1 MGRQLTRIAV
11 AGMVAAALIGS
22 TTSNGTETNGS
33 GIAVAAETS
42 ITADMADAWMG
53 FQRPGGGFVTPSAY
67 GDAMLG
73 YGMLEVGLREG
84 DRGMQRAA
92 LRALAAASR
101 SLMRRGSPSAF
112 ENLAL
117 AAGYNVARTHLQGD
131 RTFMAV
137 RPTWQRALR
146 RITQRW
152 STSGRRYFNKY
163 LVEAV
168 ATLELTR
175 TGLRSGVD
183 GAVLR
188 YPARARALAVRFVN
202 AQLASQHGIFRAT
215 LVRGHAALILSDP
228 PWNPVA
234 YHGLSLGMLARAIE
248 LLGPDASPH
257 AHRTL
262 RRAAYASWALVA
274 PDGDLAYYGRSQ
286 EQAWVLGLT
295 AYGAE
300 VASRFAPQPDAAR
313 LTALAHRAMQRLAR
327 AHPIGRRGLPI
338 TPAVAA
344 SPVAGRRGMDRYA
357 NPVGYAGLSLVAA
370 NWAQAAQR
378 SQAPSHIAADRNTAL
393 TVGSSQSRLAIVRR
407 GRIWFA
413 VKQSRSA
420 VTDLRYDFGLVAM
433 KVAGP
438 GGWRDVVPIRPNV
451 HTRNATVGPVLQRG
465 GEIGFPV
472 GERMLVGRS
481 GWVTVVGG
489 YRTARGDLLRQA
501 TFRFR
506 ASGACVALSFRLQ
519 RGERVRYSSFLTR
532 LETRSPRGFGGGSA
546 RISLRPAASRMT
558 VARGFASG
566 SDARLVRVDA
576 TLQGPALAQITTCPD
591 L

>member
-1 MGRQLTRIAV
+1 MGRQVKRIAV
-11 AGMVAAALIGS
+11 AGMVAAAMV
-22 TTSNGTETNGS
+22 GS
-33 GIAVAAETS
+33 GAGTGPDTEGAGVAVAAQTS
-42 ITADMADAWMG
+42 ITADMAQAWLP
-53 FQRPGGGFVTPSAY
+53 FQQAGGGFDAESAY

-73 YGMLEVGLREG
+73 YGLLDVGLREG
-84 DRGMQRAA
+84 DAAMQHAG
-92 LRALAAASR
+92 LRALAAASTR
-101 SLMRRGSPSAF
+101 VVQRGSPSAF

-117 AAGYNVARTHLQGD
+117 AAAYNLARTQLGSD
-131 RTFMAV
+131 RTFVAV
-137 RPTWQRALR
+137 RPVWEQALR

-175 TGLRSGVD
+175 TGLRSRED

-188 YPARARALAVRFVN
+188 HPARARAHAVRFVN
-202 AQLASQHGIFRAT
+202 AQLASQHSIFRAT
-215 LVRGHAALILSDP
+215 AVRGHASLVLSDP
-228 PWNPVA
+228 PWNPLA

-248 LLGPDASPH
+248 ILGPEASRH
-257 AHRTL
+257 AHTTL
-262 RRAAYASWALVA
+262 RRAAYASWTLMA

-300 VASRFAPQPDAAR
+300 TASKFAPRPDAAR
-313 LTALAHRAMQRLAR
+313 LIAVARRAMQRLAR
-327 AHPIGRRGLPI
+327 SHPIGRRGLPI

-344 SPVAGRRGMDRYA
+344 SPVDGRRGMDAYA
-357 NPVGYAGLSLVAA
+357 NPYGYAGLSLVAA
-370 NWAQAAQR
+370 NWALGAQR
-378 SQAPSHIAADRNTAL
+378 SDPPAAIAADRDAAL
-393 TVGSSQSRLAIVRR
+393 TVGSGQSRLAVVRR

-438 GGWRDVVPIRPNV
+438 TGWQDVVPIRPNV
-451 HTRNATVGPVLQRG
+451 HTRNATVGPILQRG
-465 GEIGFPV
+465 GAVGFPV

-489 YRTARGDLLRQA
+489 YRTARGDLLRTA

-506 ASGACVALSFRLQ
+506 ATGDCVAFSFRLR
-519 RGERVRYSSFLTR
+519 RGERVRYASFLTR
-532 LETRSPRGFGGGSA
+532 LQTRSPRGFSGGSA
-546 RISLRPAASRMT
+546 RISVRPAARRTT

-566 SDARLVRVDA
+566 SDARLVRVDT
-576 TLQGPALAQITTCPD
+576 TLQGPAVAQIKTCPE